1 MSSVHETSDH
11 DSPIDWREAFVAH
24 LNENGLR
31 VTRQRL
37 AIAKAFF
44 EASEG
49 HPNIEQLTEQ
59 VRRLHPEIGQATVY
73 RTLKLLVDSGLATA
87 ARLGGQKTRYEPNL
101 TDEHH
106 DHLVCTKCGRVVE
119 FHNEALEQL
128 QVAIADGFGFRLTGH
143 EMELYGV
150 PRECETGP
158 CPHTP

>member
-1 MSSVHETSDH
+1 MSSANATPDNASA
-11 DSPIDWREAFVAH
+11 IDWREAFTKH
-24 LNENGLR
+24 LADNGLR
-31 VTRQRL
+31 MTKQRL
-37 AIAKAFF
+37 AIGEAFF

-49 HPNIEQLTEQ
+49 HPNVEDLTAQ
-59 VRRLHPEIGQATVY
+59 VRAAHPEIGQATVY

-119 FHNEALEQL
+119 FHNKELETL
-128 QVAIADGFGFRLTGH
+128 QVAIADQFGFRLTGH
-143 EMELYGV
+143 ELELYGV

-158 CPHTP
+158 CPHT